1 MSDDDGLEARLEEH
15 INRARRKIEAAELG
29 NGGNEIL
36 RLAKLSTIEYDQER
50 QAKADKLGIRVSAL
64 DSAVNAERKKFA
76 QERTD
81 FLPHWNVE
89 PWPEAINGSALLEE
103 LRQHFKRYVVLP
115 KHADVALALWVLHTW
130 VFDGFDIT
138 PYLAITSPTRRCGK
152 TVLMTMLY
160 WLCRR
165 AKKNDHMSKAS
176 IYRSVEAE
184 QPTLILDEVG
194 WVVDMKDERQGIL
207 CGGFER
213 LGFVEICEGEGAEI
227 TH

>member
-1 MSDDDGLEARLEEH
+1 
-15 INRARRKIEAAELG
+15 
-29 NGGNEIL
+29 
-36 RLAKLSTIEYDQER
+36 
-50 QAKADKLGIRVSAL
+50 V
-64 DSAVNAERKKFA
+64 
-76 QERTD
+76 
-81 FLPHWNVE
+81 
-89 PWPEAINGSALLEE
+89 GSA
-103 LRQHFKRYVVLP
+103 H
-115 KHADVALALWVLHTW
+115 
-130 VFDGFDIT
+130 IT

-152 TVLMTMLY
+152 TVPMTMLY

-213 LGFVEICEGEGAEI
+213 LGFVEICEGEAQRSPLSATRHIAPRHSG
-227 TH
+227 